1 MKLLLLTL
9 WEEIG
14 EFFTKN
20 IGLIIGLA
28 MGTAAKIALE
38 SKTRRLT
45 FREWIIIVVLSCFVG
60 YLGSEWMNRHGFHE
74 QTNWAVPI
82 ITLLGE
88 SIVMWLVKNTKRII
102 NAIATAFFPNIKQK

>member
-1 MKLLLLTL
+1 MKLLLTV

-14 EFFTKN
+14 EFFAKN
-20 IGLIIGLA
+20 IGLLIGLL

-60 YLGSEWMNRHGFHE
+60 YLGSEWMNRHGYE
-74 QTNWAVPI
+74 SQTNWAVPI

-88 SIVMWLVKNTKRII
+88 SIVMWLVKNSKRII
-102 NAIATAFFPNIKQK
+102 NAIAGVVFPTRNSK